1 MQCSLVSSAVWSFE
15 LLSNSRELDERH
27 DWYSLPCALHQWG
40 VRLSIHTGNK
50 CSGSSPSCS
59 MYNVFATYSTT
70 YVHSCKNIIVF
81 MPLFCSHIHLELLN
95 LLQRWQIGESR
106 SEGRKKKKKTD
117 RQCSPARTSPS
128 CCCWTATVVALILQG
143 PQSTTSWALSLISYC
158 SPPVISVCVSDAN
171 QLSAVMHSKRERK
184 IGPCCWAYYILR
196 SQLINLAWGS

>member
-106 SEGRKKKKKTD
+106 SEGRKKKKKQTD
-117 RQCSPARTSPS
+117 NAALPVHLHPAAAEQPQLLHLYSRVPRAPPVELSAS
-128 CCCWTATVVALILQG
+128 SVTAALLWLVSVCQM
-143 PQSTTSWALSLISYC
+143 LISC
-158 SPPVISVCVSDAN
+158 Q
-171 QLSAVMHSKRERK
+171 QLCTARERE
-184 IGPCCWAYYILR
+184 R
-196 SQLINLAWGS
+196 